1 MRLLKNAHW
10 LLPIFLSS
18 FILSLTYEPIQRSLI
33 YLHYAKWPLP
43 FLARFD
49 QPEFYGFA
57 PGKVKNFYLDTQDG
71 ARIGAWLVL
80 AEDAYERAMKKGR
93 LSEEGQFEESVFDA
107 ALRSPSTP
115 TVLYFHGNA
124 GSRAIG
130 NRVRV
135 AQKISAM
142 NSNFLIIDYRGFG
155 DSSSS
160 PPPSEEGVL
169 KDARRAFDYLNL
181 EKGVDSSQIV
191 ISGQS
196 LGTGIG
202 TALSARLEAEGR
214 KLKALVLVAPF
225 SSISTLLETYKL
237 GNVIPL
243 VSPLKRFPWLFE
255 KLLKLLR
262 TRFDTK
268 AVISDVTCPILLVHA
283 QDDPVIP
290 YSHSKTLSD
299 HLLRPLLLDE
309 KSQEELVQ
317 EERIGR
323 WGTIKRFERGNG
335 KGRVVWAE
343 AKEGSHT
350 FIGETDFVMRLIRDV
365 IFDRRS

>member
-1 MRLLKNAHW
+1 MAALKRAHW

-49 QPEFYGFA
+49 EPEFYGFA
-57 PGKVKNFYLDTQDG
+57 PGKVKNLYLETEDG

-80 AEDAYERAMKKGR
+80 AENAYDRAMKEGK
-93 LSEEGQFEESVFDA
+93 LSEEGQFDESVFDS
-107 ALRSPSTP
+107 ALSSPSTP

-124 GSRAIG
+124 GSRAVG

-142 NSNFLIIDYRGFG
+142 NCNFLIIDYRGFG

-160 PPPSEEGVL
+160 PPPSEEGVSR
-169 KDARRAFDYLNL
+169 DARRAFDYLNL
-181 EKGVDSSQIV
+181 EKRVDSSQIV

-202 TALSARLEAEGR
+202 TALAAQLEAKGK
-214 KLKALVLVAPF
+214 KLKALILVAPF

-237 GNVIPL
+237 GNWIPL
-243 VSPLKRFPWLFE
+243 VSPLKRFPWLFNR
-255 KLLKLLR
+255 LLKLLR

-268 AVISDVTCPILLVHA
+268 SIISNVTCPILLVHA

-299 HLLRPLLLDE
+299 HLLEPLLLGE
-309 KSQEELVQ
+309 KTQKELVR
-317 EERIGR
+317 EERVGK
-323 WGTIKRFERGNG
+323 WGTIKRFEKGHG
-335 KGRVVWAE
+335 KGQVVWAE

-350 FIGETDFVMRLIRDV
+350 FIGETEYVIRLSKSHSALV
-365 IFDRRS
+365 